1 MNTLLLDV
9 SAWDLTIDG
18 KGNIAMAVSPYAIAQ
33 DVASALRTFAG
44 ELWYDTTQGVPYFT
58 DALGQSYN
66 QGLLQDDFNT
76 AALSVPEVVQTV
88 TKLTPPDRT
97 TRELAGGT
105 VAVSTSAGT
114 SFNVII

>member
-9 SAWDLTIDG
+9 TTWDLTIDG
-18 KGNIAMAVSPYAIAQ
+18 SKNIAVATGAYAIAQ
-33 DVASALRTFAG
+33 DVASALRLFSG
-44 ELWYDTTQGVPYFT
+44 ELWYDTTQGVPYFA
-58 DALGQSYN
+58 DVLGQSYN

-76 AALSVPEVVQTV
+76 AALSVPEVVQAV

-97 TRELAGGT
+97 TRELTSGT